1 MLKKT
6 IKYTDF
12 NGMPREE
19 DFYFNLSKAELVE
32 MQLGTTGGFEEYI
45 RKIVAANDIP
55 SIAKIFKDI
64 VLKAYGIKSDDGRRF
79 IKSAEISDDFT
90 QTEAYN
96 QIYIELIGDPKKFA
110 DFVNGIMPRD
120 LIEKEGNIT
129 ALPSTTESIDP
140 MQ

>member
-6 IKYTDF
+6 IRYTDF
-12 NGMPREE
+12 NGMEREE

-32 MQLGTTGGFEEYI
+32 MQLGTAGGFEEYI

-55 SIAKIFKDI
+55 TIAKIFKDI

-79 IKSAEISDDFT
+79 IKSTEISNDFT

-96 QIYIELIGDPKKFA
+96 QIYIELIGDPEKFA

-120 LIEKEGNIT
+120 LLDKEGNIT
-129 ALPSTTESIDP
+129 ALPPASEVTGSK
-140 MQ
+140 Q